1 MLDLVHYLLWRNS
14 ARAWNTCLRRELL
27 WLFDFFVY
35 IINDVLLLLDK
46 SFLHLCRFLGKPLD
60 LLLCLQNLILLSLLF
75 CAEHLNSLGAAFRFL

>member
-1 MLDLVHYLLWRNS
+1 MLNLVHYLLRRNS
-14 ARAWNTCLRRELL
+14 ARARNTCLRRELL

-60 LLLCLQNLILLSLLF
+60 LLLSLQNLILLSLLF
-75 CAEHLNSLGAAFRFL
+75 CAKHLNSLRAAFRFL